1 MRSTPWLLLGTL
13 AWVLA
18 CTGSTCA
25 GTPLAPEEPAAD
37 TASPAITVDAD
48 DPADTDADTDVTGE
62 AEAAKKAPA
71 KRKKKHKRKP
81 GTPGPKPTPP
91 AAPTAPAAPAAPPAG
106 EDAIDDDDDDDSD
119 APPPAGGG
127 AAPKPTASAPGPK
140 PPGITK
146 VGARS
151 WTVTKTLFDKWKDD
165 PYKLGRIKDAG
176 AGWEVRQVRQRHG
189 YHLGIRGKDV
199 VLTVNGRKLDTD
211 AQLLGAYVALKFKK
225 KFDVEIVRGGKTRV
239 HHYEVVND

>member
-1 MRSTPWLLLGTL
+1 MRSTPWLLLGPL

-18 CTGSTCA
+18 CTGTTCA
-25 GTPLAPEEPAAD
+25 GTPFGPEEPPAAD
-37 TASPAITVDAD
+37 TASSPVLVTTE
-48 DPADTDADTDVTGE
+48 ADTDTDDKAEV
-62 AEAAKKAPA
+62 EAAKTPPA
-71 KRKKKHKRKP
+71 KRKKKRKRKP
-81 GTPGPKPTPP
+81 GNPGPKPT
-91 AAPTAPAAPAAPPAG
+91 APTAPAAPAAPPAG
-106 EDAIDDDDDDDSD
+106 EDAVDDDDSDSD

-176 AGWEVRQVRQRHG
+176 AGWEVRQVRQKHG

-225 KFDVEIVRGGKTRV
+225 KFDVEVVRGGKTRV

>member
-18 CTGSTCA
+18 CTGTTCA
-25 GTPLAPEEPAAD
+25 GTPFGPEEPPAAD
-37 TASPAITVDAD
+37 TASPPVAVATE
-48 DPADTDADTDVTGE
+48 ADTDAGAEV
-62 AEAAKKAPA
+62 EAAEKPPAKHKK
-71 KRKKKHKRKP
+71 KRKKKP
-81 GTPGPKPTPP
+81 GNAGPKPTPP
-91 AAPTAPAAPAAPPAG
+91 AAPTAPAPAAPPAG
-106 EDAIDDDDDDDSD
+106 EDDEDDSD
-119 APPPAGGG
+119 APPPAGGA

-176 AGWEVRQVRQRHG
+176 AGWEVRQVRQKHG